1 MMVDGVPVL
10 KLNNYDLEGGER
22 SVFDQ
27 ELNRALLAL
36 WLACKRTSHGL
47 FMVLPTWCT
56 CGCNLDIIS
65 VSVFLASASSRT
77 YALNH
82 AQPLFMLHSS

>member
-27 ELNRALLAL
+27 ELNRAQFMPVLQSVL
-36 WLACKRTSHGL
+36 RPGL
-47 FMVLPTWCT
+47 HYRRGL
-56 CGCNLDIIS
+56 
-65 VSVFLASASSRT
+65 
-77 YALNH
+77 
-82 AQPLFMLHSS
+82 